1 MLAFRRTARFDA
13 WLRRLADQKAKAR
26 IAARLI
32 SAEQGNFG
40 DCKPVG
46 EGVSEMRINVGPGYR
61 IYFFREGAAVYLLL
75 LGGDKSSQK
84 RDIEQALA
92 MARELKQERDP

>member
-26 IAARLI
+26 IAARLV

-40 DCKPVG
+40 DTKPVG
-46 EGVSEMRINVGPGYR
+46 EGVSEMRIHVGPGYR
-61 IYFFREGAAVYLLL
+61 VYFVREGAAVYLLL

-92 MARELKQERDP
+92 MARELKQERDR